1 MSAKVL
7 QKNLNMER
15 ILVGKIKR
23 EGCGLAGKRLLACR
37 TVLEKYD
44 INFPPFFAGTINIQL
59 DKLFPNPE
67 WSNIIYV
74 SQKEI
79 DSVARGYN
87 EWWKFIPVKRIN
99 GLDIRG
105 YIFRNTQHVHGD
117 DGAELV
123 TEDLRNYKEINLSVG
138 ARFELVVE
146 EPDNPTWQNNKQ

>member
-1 MSAKVL
+1 
-7 QKNLNMER
+7 MEH

-23 EGCGLAGKRLLACR
+23 EGCRLAGKRLLACQAA
-37 TVLEKYD
+37 LKKYN
-44 INFPPFFAGTINIQL
+44 INFPPLFPGTINIQL
-59 DKLFPNPE
+59 DKPFPNPE
-67 WSNIIYV
+67 WSSIIYV

-79 DSVARGYN
+79 DSVASGYN

-105 YIFRNTQHVHGD
+105 YIFRNRQHVHGD

-123 TEDLRNYKEINLSVG
+123 TEDLRNCKEINLSVG

-146 EPDNPTWQNNKQ
+146 TK